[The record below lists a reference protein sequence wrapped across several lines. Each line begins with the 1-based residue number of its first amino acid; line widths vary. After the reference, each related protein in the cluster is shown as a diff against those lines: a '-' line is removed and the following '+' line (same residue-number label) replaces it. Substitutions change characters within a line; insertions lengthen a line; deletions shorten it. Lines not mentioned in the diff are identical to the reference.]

1 MKTNDSILNFEGS
14 IINNLNNIN
23 NIINNKNDNNK
34 KNSDI
39 NISIFQKITVINL
52 RTKIFIIEV
61 VNNFI
66 DIGPFVF
73 VSPVYKKND
82 KKILIKY
89 KKIHL

>member
-1 MKTNDSILNFEGS
+1 MKPNDSILNFEGS
-14 IINNLNNIN
+14 IINDLNNIN
-23 NIINNKNDNNK
+23 NIINNNNDNNQ

-39 NISIFQKITVINL
+39 NISICQKITVIKF

-73 VSPVYKKND
+73 VSPVYKKM
-82 KKILIKY
+82 IKRF
-89 KKIHL
+89 